1 MRGAV
6 NGFKQAI
13 AIMGT
18 VRYDRS
24 NPRPQVLIVGEY
36 LLNFHPG
43 ANHDIEDYLESN
55 GLEIIEARMTDV
67 IRKTYFYQDAQAREF
82 HVSQPLATKAFNRVA
97 NRLFETAHNV
107 CDGIAKAHPLYEPAC
122 RMPELVRESDPIIH
136 HTFDAGEGVL
146 IPAEVLH
153 HAARGCRAFVI
164 LQPFGC
170 LPNSCGRTRHR
181 QAAQGTL
188 PRCEHPAAR
197 LRPRCQLRQHR
208 EPPAN
213 AHHEREGAAPARAK
227 RREYQH
233 RTPGVTMAR
242 PRKSERDAAGIRL
255 ANAFWT
261 LLEHHRLAN
270 ITVGMVA
277 EQAELNRGTFYYH
290 FKSMDDLIDRAIEDE
305 VLGNESVMQN
315 VFDLIAG
322 SSTVDSLETL
332 INRKTDRFALLI
344 NQGGMDLFS
353 VKIKRLVFATWKAIL
368 CDDGEELA
376 PNTRLIIEYSTSG
389 IIGII
394 TYGARHETESTSPSS
409 SCRS

>member
-1 MRGAV
+1 
-6 NGFKQAI
+6 
-13 AIMGT
+13 
-18 VRYDRS
+18 
-24 NPRPQVLIVGEY
+24 
-36 LLNFHPG
+36 
-43 ANHDIEDYLESN
+43 
-55 GLEIIEARMTDV
+55 
-67 IRKTYFYQDAQAREF
+67 
-82 HVSQPLATKAFNRVA
+82 
-97 NRLFETAHNV
+97 
-107 CDGIAKAHPLYEPAC
+107 
-122 RMPELVRESDPIIH
+122 MPELVRESDPIIH

-170 LPNSCGRTRHR
+170 LPNHVVGRGIVKQLKERYPD
-181 QAAQGTL
+181 ANIL
-188 PRCEHPAAR
+188 P
-197 LRPRCQLRQHR
+197 LDYDPRCQLRQHR

-227 RREYQH
+227 HREYQH
-233 RTPGVTMAR
+233 RTPGVAMAR
-242 PRKSERDAAGIRL
+242 PRKSERDATGIRL

-290 FKSMDDLIDRAIEDE
+290 FKSMDDLVDRVIEDE
-305 VLGNESVMQN
+305 ILGNESVMQN
-315 VFDLIAG
+315 VFGLIAG

-376 PNTRLIIEYSTSG
+376 AEHAIDHRIQHQRHHRDHHLRSP
-389 IIGII
+389 
-394 TYGARHETESTSPSS
+394 ARNREHVPRVP

>member
-1 MRGAV
+1 
-6 NGFKQAI
+6 
-13 AIMGT
+13 
-18 VRYDRS
+18 
-24 NPRPQVLIVGEY
+24 
-36 LLNFHPG
+36 
-43 ANHDIEDYLESN
+43 
-55 GLEIIEARMTDV
+55 
-67 IRKTYFYQDAQAREF
+67 
-82 HVSQPLATKAFNRVA
+82 
-97 NRLFETAHNV
+97 
-107 CDGIAKAHPLYEPAC
+107 
-122 RMPELVRESDPIIH
+122 
-136 HTFDAGEGVL
+136 
-146 IPAEVLH
+146 
-153 HAARGCRAFVI
+153 
-164 LQPFGC
+164 
-170 LPNSCGRTRHR
+170 
-181 QAAQGTL
+181 
-188 PRCEHPAAR
+188 
-197 LRPRCQLRQHR
+197 
-208 EPPAN
+208 
-213 AHHEREGAAPARAK
+213 
-227 RREYQH
+227 
-233 RTPGVTMAR
+233 MAR

-332 INRKTDRFALLI
+332 IN
-344 NQGGMDLFS
+344 QGGMDLFS

-394 TYGARHETESTSPSS
+394 TYGARHETESTSPEFFLSFVKNNS
-409 SCRS
+409 EFLVNQIGIAQGIPRDAVLERVRATLRIAGMNDR